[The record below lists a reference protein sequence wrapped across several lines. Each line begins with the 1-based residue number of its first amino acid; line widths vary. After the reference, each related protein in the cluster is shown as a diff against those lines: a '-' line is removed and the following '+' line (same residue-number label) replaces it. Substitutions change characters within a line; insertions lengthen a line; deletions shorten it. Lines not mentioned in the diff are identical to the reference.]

1 MYIAISSAFK
11 VFAKRRMIC
20 TYQVGTH
27 AFIAKKQG
35 FSTHYYLL
43 VLVGRLIIPFSRFTP
58 EGKIF

>member
-27 AFIAKKQG
+27 AFTAKKTRVRY
-35 FSTHYYLL
+35 SLL
-43 VLVGRLIIPFSRFTP
+43 PISISGET
-58 EGKIF
+58 